1 MKDWTEALKEKFL
14 EDRVTLP
21 DGELEILEGLIR
33 RRKQK
38 RILSWTAVS
47 FAAVA
52 SVALIIGFASRET
65 EQTTSPASEPLSNK
79 YLAESI
85 GEVTVTSEDS
95 YQAPIVPFGVWQKEQ
110 EKEIINVEPE
120 TQDSTAEKDYGE
132 ELDDECPDGTRFDG
146 FNQDSFC
153 EYEKVEGRESS
164 KRFMLALSAGG
175 RQNTNVYQD
184 FAFVTTADE
193 KYNHKPQIITYELSL
208 RYQLSDRFGLSSG
221 FCYYGT
227 TSDVL
232 MTVQSIDNNDQ
243 LYLKQHARY
252 LGMPLHLDWYPLK
265 RNRFSVYAGA
275 GGEARKCIY
284 AKRGDERLKDNRI
297 YMSVIALAGLKYEPV
312 RNIGLFVEPQYSHS
326 FLPETPAVR
335 SYITDTPDLFTV
347 KVGLSMGL

>member
-47 FAAVA
+47 FAAAA

-65 EQTTSPASEPLSNK
+65 EQLSNK
-79 YLAESI
+79 YLAENT
-85 GEVTVTSEDS
+85 GEVTVASDDS
-95 YQAPIVPFGVWQKEQ
+95 YHIVSPSSLVLKPQASVVPFSVEQKEQ

-120 TQDSTAEKDYGE
+120 TQDSTAEQDYGE
-132 ELDDECPDGTRFDG
+132 ELDDECPDGTHFDD
-146 FNQDSFC
+146 FSQDSFR
-153 EYEKVEGRESS
+153 EYEKAEGRESS
-164 KRFMLALSAGG
+164 NRFMLALSAGG

-193 KYNHKPQIITYELSL
+193 KYNHKPQLITYELSL

-232 MTVQSIDNNDQ
+232 MIDNNEQ
-243 LYLKQHARY
+243 LYFKQQARY

-275 GGEARKCIY
+275 GGEARKCVY

-297 YMSVIALAGLKYEPV
+297 YLSVIALAGLKYEPV

-347 KVGLSMGL
+347 KVGLSIGF